1 MTTRP
6 LPPHFILF
14 CRDVRDALE
23 AGRKHRP
30 AWFSYHG
37 GLCWNYQ
44 LWLGERLEGNGMKP
58 EEVMAAIARA
68 ARTLG
73 EYLNERYGCGGYP
86 FNGGDCYDYSN
97 EVEAGT
103 AYDNAARRAF
113 VYEIAALDDKA

>member
-14 CRDVRDALE
+14 CRAVRDALE
-23 AGRKHRP
+23 AGRENRP
-30 AWFSYHG
+30 AWFSYHV

-44 LWLGERLEGNGMKP
+44 IWLGERLEGDGMAP
-58 EEVMAAIARA
+58 GAVTAAIVRA
-68 ARTLG
+68 VRTLG
-73 EYLNERYGCGGYP
+73 EYLHERYSCGVYP
-86 FNGGDCYDYSN
+86 FNGGDCYDFSS

-103 AYDNAARRAF
+103 VYDNAARRAL